1 MENIQVLLLLLFS
14 IKYITSVY
22 NTQLQNELLAKEQ
35 QYEIEKQQIEKDL
48 KELIEK
54 VKRLMSK
61 FPFGRT
67 NTFERSVEV
76 GRLLFA
82 ISDSTDLLDTWIN
95 VFIIIIY
102 FYIYSG

>member
-1 MENIQVLLLLLFS
+1 MIVGRILSYLFICIYSYS
-14 IKYITSVY
+14 IKYINKVY

-54 VKRLMSK
+54 AKRLMSK

-67 NTFERSVEV
+67 NTFQRSAEV

-95 VFIIIIY
+95 VYLFI
-102 FYIYSG
+102 